1 MSTTRRRPLRR
12 VALLVVPVL
21 VGATGLSACGVSD
34 EQPRP
39 GLAASVDGTDI
50 SLDRVD
56 DATTRYCDYVADD
69 PASAG
74 QAIPRSVQRQ
84 QVAVTFILQT
94 ALEHILDDRDLDVT
108 ADYQARA
115 ADLRTQIGDQP
126 DSGPLYDILEA
137 NTYVNV
143 AIEALGADEGTDS
156 GDGSDGA
163 DPSATPPGLTL
174 AYDWLRENDV
184 EINPV
189 VGLDITDEGL
199 VNADG
204 DDLSVAVSD
213 EAKAAVLSVDDPD
226 VQAKIE
232 SLVQTLPAEQ
242 VCGGV

>member
-12 VALLVVPVL
+12 VALLVPVL
-21 VGATGLSACGVSD
+21 VSATALTACGVSD

-94 ALEHILDDRDLDVT
+94 AFEHILDDRDIDVE
-108 ADYQARA
+108 ADYQSRA
-115 ADLRTQIGDQP
+115 ADLRSQIGEPSDA
-126 DSGPLYDILEA
+126 GPLYDILEA

-143 AIEALGADEGTDS
+143 AIDALGAEEGDDS
-156 GDGSDGA
+156 SDSADGA

-189 VGLDITDEGL
+189 VGLDVTDEGL

-213 EAKAAVLSVDDPD
+213 EAKAAVLSADDPD